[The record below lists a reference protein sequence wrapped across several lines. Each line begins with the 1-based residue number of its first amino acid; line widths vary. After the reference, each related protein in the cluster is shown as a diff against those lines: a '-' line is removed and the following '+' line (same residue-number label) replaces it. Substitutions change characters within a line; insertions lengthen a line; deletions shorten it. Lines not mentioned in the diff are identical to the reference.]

1 MPWVRTLALKEIP
14 VGSLQ
19 ATEAGEENVLL
30 CRVSDRE
37 IYALE
42 NCCSHDDA
50 PLEDGELDGR
60 EIVCPRHGARFDAAS
75 GAVLRMPAPIGIDTF
90 PARVTADGWI
100 EVEVEDE

>member
-14 VGSLQ
+14 VCSLQ

-37 IYALE
+37 IFALE

-50 PLEDGELDGR
+50 PLAGGTLDGR
-60 EIVCPRHGARFDAAS
+60 QIVCPRHGARFDVTS
-75 GAVLRMPAPIGIDTF
+75 GAVLQMPAPVGIAVF
-90 PARVTADGWI
+90 PVRLTDDGWI
-100 EVEVEDE
+100 EVEVAP